1 MQSLSNR
8 SFSILQGWQSITIPL
23 DQINTAPENRQ
34 MDMRQIQGVGI
45 FAVVRLPRPRT
56 LYVDDIKLR

>member
-8 SFSILQGWQSITIPL
+8 SFSMLQGWQTITIPL
-23 DQINTAPENRQ
+23 DQVKTAPEDRQ

-45 FAVVRLPRPRT
+45 FAVRLPRPRT
-56 LYVDDIKLR
+56 LYIDDIKLR